1 MVSNGS
7 ICVSRLPQV
16 LLASRWSM
24 QPDSLC
30 PTTSMLLLNLSL
42 AGSTSYE
49 LCSRHPGIASG
60 AASCRNAVLAL
71 AFMRTVCGRTN
82 RQHVIGFEA
91 APMMWCCLHAGKW
104 AAASHA
110 VRQPH

>member
-30 PTTSMLLLNLSL
+30 PTTSMLLLNLPL
-42 AGSTSYE
+42 AGSIQLRAMFTSP
-49 LCSRHPGIASG
+49 RH
-60 AASCRNAVLAL
+60 R
-71 AFMRTVCGRTN
+71 F
-82 RQHVIGFEA
+82 
-91 APMMWCCLHAGKW
+91 
-104 AAASHA
+104 
-110 VRQPH
+110 